1 VDRCSSD
8 SLELMF
14 YVEIQKSNR
23 VRNMSSLD
31 IDQKQIA
38 RKYKEKWR
46 NIALS
51 TQKIDYDDATNYV
64 KQMYNVLELEIPNII
79 FVSSPYNALEKI
91 SQIQSSQSF
100 LEVPVLGI
108 SFIEEMSN
116 QNQEVLNRE
125 VFDEFE
131 SFKELKKISIFIDRS
146 LREWSDVVNNRS
158 FYRCLKPK
166 ERCAAFSIIDFL
178 AHALNVPIDETKYEV
193 FSSVIQSCGWIFP
206 FEKTCLVCER
216 PTRLTFDKEG
226 KLHSDKKPAIEF
238 SDGFGV
244 YVYHGNMIED
254 IYLDWVNSS
263 ILCSL
268 FDKLES

>member
-1 VDRCSSD
+1 
-8 SLELMF
+8 M
-14 YVEIQKSNR
+14 IQ
-23 VRNMSSLD
+23 LD
-31 IDQKQIA
+31 INQKKIA
-38 RKYKEKWR
+38 HKYKEKWR

-51 TQKIDYDDATNYV
+51 TQKIEYNNAINSV
-64 KQMYNVLELEIPNII
+64 KQMYSFFELEVANIV
-79 FVSSPYNALEKI
+79 FFSSPYNALEKI
-91 SQIQSSQSF
+91 NQTQSRESF
-100 LEVPVLGI
+100 LDLSVLGI
-108 SFIEEMSN
+108 NFIEEMAN
-116 QNQEVLNRE
+116 ENQEVLNRDI
-125 VFDEFE
+125 FDEFDPFNE
-131 SFKELKKISIFIDRS
+131 AEKISIFIERS
-146 LREWSDVVNNRS
+146 LEEWSDVVNNRS
-158 FYRCLKPK
+158 FYHCLKPK

-178 AHALNVPIDETKYEV
+178 AHALNVSIDETKYEI

-244 YVYHGNMIED
+244 YIYHGRMIED
-254 IYLDWVNSS
+254 IYPDWVTSS